1 MICIRV
7 YTQGRERLVAAC
19 DPDIVGKTFRSDG
32 LVLEVSESFY
42 HGDDVDEDA
51 LINWLRLAT
60 VANLSGERVVAVAIE
75 NGFVDEGCVVRIDGV
90 PHAQMTRMI

>member
-7 YTQGRERLVAAC
+7 YNQGRERLVAAC

-42 HGDDVDEDA
+42 HEDDVDEEA
-51 LINWLRLAT
+51 LLNWLRLAT
-60 VANLSGERVVAVAIE
+60 VANLSGKRTVDLAVE
-75 NGFVDEGCVVRIDGV
+75 HGFVDRSCVLTIGGV
-90 PHAQMTRMI
+90 PHAQMARMI

>member
-1 MICIRV
+1 MICIKV
-7 YTQGRERLVAAC
+7 YTQGLERLVAAC
-19 DPDIVGKTFRSDG
+19 DQDIVGKTFKSDG

-51 LINWLRLAT
+51 LVNWLRLAT
-60 VANLSGERVVAVAIE
+60 VANLSGRRTVSIAIE
-75 NGFVDEGCVVRIDGV
+75 HGFVDKDCVLEIGGV

>member
-42 HGDDVDEDA
+42 HGDDVDEEA
-51 LINWLRLAT
+51 LVNWLRLAT
-60 VANLSGERVVAVAIE
+60 VANLSGERVVAVAVE
-75 NGFVDEGCVVRIDGV
+75 NGFIDEGCVIRIGGV

>member
-1 MICIRV
+1 MICIKV

-19 DPDIVGKTFRSDG
+19 DSDIVGKTFRSDG
-32 LVLEVSESFY
+32 LVLKVSESFY

-51 LINWLRLAT
+51 LVNWLRLAT
-60 VANLSGERVVAVAIE
+60 VANLSGEKTVGIAVK
-75 NGFVDEGCVVRIDGV
+75 NGFVDEGCVIRIGGV

>member
-1 MICIRV
+1 MICIKV

-42 HGDDVDEDA
+42 HGDDVDEEA
-51 LINWLRLAT
+51 LVNWLRLAT
-60 VANLSGERVVAVAIE
+60 VANLSGERVVAIAVK
-75 NGFVDEGCVVRIDGV
+75 NGFVDEGCVIRIGGV